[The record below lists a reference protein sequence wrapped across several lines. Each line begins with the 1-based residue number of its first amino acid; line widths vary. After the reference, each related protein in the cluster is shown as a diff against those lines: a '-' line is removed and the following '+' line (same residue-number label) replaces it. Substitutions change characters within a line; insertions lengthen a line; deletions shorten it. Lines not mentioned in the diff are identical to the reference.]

1 MQLGADHRSDKFKI
15 GSNVLFEVFFE
26 FLDWG
31 NDGGILF
38 FIDGV
43 NIDTELS
50 HFFLGLCEIIL
61 QGIEAR
67 FQVLATGMGH
77 DDEGTKKGWVRSKQ
91 LLKND
96 RYECDKGE
104 EINPME

>member
-1 MQLGADHRSDKFKI
+1 MHG
-15 GSNVLFEVFFE
+15 
-26 FLDWG
+26 
-31 NDGGILF
+31 
-38 FIDGV
+38 FIDGG
-43 NIDTELS
+43 NIVSELS
-50 HFFLGLCEIIL
+50 HFLSGLCEIIL
-61 QGIEAR
+61 QGIEAS

-77 DDEGTKKGWVRSKQ
+77 DDEGTEEGWVGLKN